1 MHKIPRRPAVPR
13 PICRPAPA
21 AGRNVYPAAALW
33 RTGPHVC
40 GAQCAPLQ
48 GARGFGA
55 ERAKCRD
62 RSGEHCSPWPF
73 DGRGAHRSGRNVC
86 PAAAL
91 RRTGPHFCGAQ
102 CAPLQDRGSWRR
114 AGAAAGPYSCHT
126 SGLRMDTTVPDC
138 RGLSVVS
145 TSFAAHGSAFLWRT
159 MCAATGGTGVGAG
172 RTKCRD
178 RSGEH
183 CSPWPFVRRGAYRP
197 GRNVCPAAVL
207 RRTGPHVCGAH
218 CAPLQGA
225 RGLAQGVQNAE
236 TVAANIVRHG
246 RSSGEGRTG
255 PAGTC
260 PRRGFAANGSA
271 FCGARCA
278 PLQGVRGWRRSA
290 ALRRTGPRFC
300 GARCAPLQGT
310 AGFGAGVRGITA
322 NRSAFCG
329 ARCAPLQVA
338 RVSAQGVQ
346 NAETVAANIVRHG
359 RSMGE
364 GRTGPAGTC
373 APLRLC
379 GERVRIL

>member
-1 MHKIPRRPAVPR
+1 M
-13 PICRPAPA
+13 
-21 AGRNVYPAAALW
+21 GEG
-33 RTGPHVC
+33 RTGPA
-40 GAQCAPLQ
+40 GTCAPPRLC
-48 GARGFGA
+48 GERGRIFVAHTVRRYRGTGFGA
-55 ERAKCRD
+55 GPRFR
-62 RSGEHCSPWPF
+62 G
-73 DGRGAHRSGRNVC
+73 GRGR
-86 PAAAL
+86 
-91 RRTGPHFCGAQ
+91 
-102 CAPLQDRGSWRR
+102 
-114 AGAAAGPYSCHT
+114 
-126 SGLRMDTTVPDC
+126 
-138 RGLSVVS
+138 
-145 TSFAAHGSAFLWRT
+145 
-159 MCAATGGTGVGAG
+159 
-172 RTKCRD
+172 
-178 RSGEH
+178 E
-183 CSPWPFVRRGAYRP
+183 
-197 GRNVCPAAVL
+197 
-207 RRTGPHVCGAH
+207 
-218 CAPLQGA
+218 
-225 RGLAQGVQNAE
+225 
-236 TVAANIVRHG
+236 AANIVRHG